1 MLKCLY
7 GLVKSIAITWIT
19 IKLLSLVPLLMSK
32 AAQTVNDI
40 LASTKGS
47 VAVVGSSSTVA
58 WNIESLIDQF
68 SLYGGATLLVLSII
82 ATALTIRAHI
92 KKKAMEDANEERLR
106 AEEMRRETE
115 HLAVLAEME
124 ARTMESEKRSEVQAK
139 LLKIALKK
147 YPETSEAAIEEL
159 MTNMVEMHRKVD

>member
-32 AAQTVNDI
+32 AAQTVNDV

-92 KKKAMEDANEERLR
+92 NKRHHGEAEER
-106 AEEMRRETE
+106 RREE
-115 HLAVLAEME
+115 LHQAELAESE
-124 ARTMESEKRSEVQAK
+124 QRRLESEQRMHESDKRSEVQAE

-147 YPETSEAAIEEL
+147 YPEASEAALEEL
-159 MTNMVEMHRKVD
+159 MTNVVEMHRKVD